1 MQPVNST
8 RQGAEA
14 TQPSPRA
21 RRTWPWWS
29 VASLLLLAVIMLAGS
44 VVSFALATK
53 KPAAAQW
60 PTAVLITVTPRP
72 GPTYIVVT
80 SAPGQALS
88 TPATWAGVTR
98 AVRVNG
104 TQGLS
109 LRIRSAPGAQ
119 SDTIKLVPDGTKLL
133 ITGDGK
139 QVEDAFW
146 WPVRDPS
153 DNKEGWAVSTYLV
166 PDTGP

>member
-1 MQPVNST
+1 
-8 RQGAEA
+8 
-14 TQPSPRA
+14 
-21 RRTWPWWS
+21 
-29 VASLLLLAVIMLAGS
+29 LLLAAIMLAGA

-80 SAPGQALS
+80 SAPSQAMS
-88 TPATWAGVTR
+88 TRVTWAGVTR

-109 LRIRSAPGAQ
+109 LRIRSAPGTQ
-119 SDTIKLVPDGTKLL
+119 SDTVKLVPDGTRLL
-133 ITGDGK
+133 ITGDGR
-139 QVEDAFW
+139 QVEDTLW

-153 DNKEGWAVSTYLV
+153 DNKEGWVVGTYLIADGGST
-166 PDTGP
+166 P